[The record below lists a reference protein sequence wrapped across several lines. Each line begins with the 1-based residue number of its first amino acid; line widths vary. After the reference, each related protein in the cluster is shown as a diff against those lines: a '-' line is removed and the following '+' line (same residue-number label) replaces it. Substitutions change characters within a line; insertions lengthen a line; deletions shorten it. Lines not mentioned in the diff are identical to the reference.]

1 MDSYSP
7 EGRNALKHF
16 SMSDWIDFAR
26 HTEDRAKTIAM
37 QQHLDEGCA
46 KCLKNLEIWRYVMD
60 FANQENDNQ
69 PSETSVLSVRAG
81 FALRNVIPFPTGNLE
96 MANLVFDSAE
106 QALVAGVRGSAA
118 SARQLLYKLGSICI
132 DLRVQPTPGADSV
145 VLVGQLLDSTRP
157 THGIGD
163 ILVSLLSQGSA
174 ISHKKTNDFGEFD
187 FGFESQSETQL
198 AFGIEKS
205 RTIVV
210 PVPNVTAEA
219 GYQLT

>member
-7 EGRNALKHF
+7 EGRNTLKHF
-16 SMSDWIDFAR
+16 PMSDWIDFAHHAEER
-26 HTEDRAKTIAM
+26 EKTKVM
-37 QQHLDEGCA
+37 QQHLDGGCA

-60 FANQENDNQ
+60 FASKENAYQ
-69 PSETSVLSVRAG
+69 PSEASVRAVRVG
-81 FALRNVIPFPTGNLE
+81 FALRNVIPFPPGNLE
-96 MANLVFDSAE
+96 VADLVFDSAK
-106 QALVAGVRGSAA
+106 QALIAGTRGESA

-132 DLRVQPTPGADSV
+132 DLRVQPTPGAGSV

-157 THGIGD
+157 THGISD

-187 FGFESQSETQL
+187 FGFESHRETQL

-210 PVPNVTAEA
+210 PVPNVTAES